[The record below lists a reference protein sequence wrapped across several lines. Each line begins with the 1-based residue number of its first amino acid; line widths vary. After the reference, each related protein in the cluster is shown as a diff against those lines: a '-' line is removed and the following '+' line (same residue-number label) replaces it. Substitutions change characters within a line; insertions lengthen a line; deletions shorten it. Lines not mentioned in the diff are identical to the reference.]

1 MILHLVLFRFRA
13 GTPAAAID
21 SARDGLLALR
31 RSISEIR
38 SIAWSRNLGP
48 SASDYPYALSVTL
61 DDMAAVERY
70 LNHPAHVDTVARL
83 LAPFRE
89 ARLAVDIEVP

>member
-13 GTPAAAID
+13 GTPEGAID
-21 SARDGLLALR
+21 SARDGLLALG
-31 RSISEIR
+31 RSIPEIR
-38 SIAWSRNLGP
+38 QISWSRNVGP
-48 SASDYPYALSVTL
+48 SASEYPYALSVTL

-83 LAPFRE
+83 LAPVRE